1 VRNSITSAKQW
12 GCTSLAVCI
21 HSGTGELLN
30 TPATFLAALL
40 PASTC
45 TADQRFPCACLPGNR
60 AVM

>member
-1 VRNSITSAKQW
+1 VWNSITSAKQW

-21 HSGTGELLN
+21 RSGTGELLN
-30 TPATFLAALL
+30 TPATLSAALL

-45 TADQRFPCACLPGNR
+45 TDQSSPCACLPGNR